1 MLARVGILVPTLLL
15 GGCGGAVQPTHTF
28 ATTAPVAKGHL
39 PCPPDDTSRVIA
51 LVNQAR
57 RRARLRMLGNDQHLA
72 RFAGSRSAAMAS
84 DRRLSHSGWEQ
95 ALRRSGLTD
104 DVLGENVA
112 YNYDTPEAV
121 MSGWLKS
128 PGHRANVLRPVFKR
142 IGVGCV
148 IDPRGRRWWTQDFA
162 G

>member
-1 MLARVGILVPTLLL
+1 MLARVTMLVLVLFV
-15 GGCGGAVQPTHTF
+15 GGCGGVVHPDRTF
-28 ATTAPVAKGHL
+28 ATTAPIARGHL

-57 RRARLRMLGNDQHLA
+57 RRARLRMLGADRHLA
-72 RFAGSRSAAMAS
+72 RFAASRSAAMAS
-84 DRRLSHSGWEQ
+84 DRRLSHTGWEQ
-95 ALRRSGLTD
+95 ALRRYGLTD

-112 YNYDTPEAV
+112 YNYDTPEDV

-128 PGHRANVLRPVFKR
+128 SGHRANILRPVFKR

>member
-1 MLARVGILVPTLLL
+1 VVE
-15 GGCGGAVQPTHTF
+15 
-28 ATTAPVAKGHL
+28 
-39 PCPPDDTSRVIA
+39 

-57 RRARLRMLGNDQHLA
+57 RRGRLRMLGDDAYLA
-72 RFAGSRSAAMAS
+72 RFATSRSAAMAA
-84 DRRLSHSGWEQ
+84 DRRLSHSGWER
-95 ALRRSGLTD
+95 ALRRAGLTD

-128 PGHRANVLRPVFKR
+128 DGHRENILRPVFKR

>member
-1 MLARVGILVPTLLL
+1 MLARVITLALALVM
-15 GGCGGAVQPTHTF
+15 GGCGGVAKPSPTS
-28 ATTAPVAKGHL
+28 ATTARIAKAHL

-72 RFAGSRSAAMAS
+72 RFATSRSAAMAS
-84 DRRLSHSGWEQ
+84 DRRLSHAGWEQ
-95 ALRRSGLTD
+95 ALRRYGLTD
-104 DVLGENVA
+104 DILGENVA
-112 YNYDTPEAV
+112 YNYDTPEEV

-128 PGHRANVLRPVFKR
+128 SGHRANILRPAFKR

-148 IDPRGRRWWTQDFA
+148 IDPRGHRWWTQDFA